1 MCANASAY
9 VHVCAY
15 VCWAALPQQ
24 ARLHVQRSTDSTAV
38 FVRGDIAV
46 VRLDGRTGEQAARE
60 EGQRV
65 SGVLVRLSTGHVRA
79 GPLMETAGPLKRVDL
94 LSRT

>member
-1 MCANASAY
+1 M
-9 VHVCAY
+9 
-15 VCWAALPQQ
+15 
-24 ARLHVQRSTDSTAV
+24 HVQRSTDSTVV

-60 EGQRV
+60 EGL
-65 SGVLVRLSTGHVRA
+65 GVLVRLSTGHVRA
-79 GPLMETAGPLKRVDL
+79 GHLMETAGPLERVDL